1 MTIAKV
7 GDMPTRP
14 FAASLLV
21 LAGLLSSSCGHE
33 GPTQHTRDEQ
43 LNAVVQEKPFVYV
56 ALGDSTGAGV
66 GAEAGKGYVDRIYA
80 RLLEARP
87 GSTLV
92 NLSVSGA
99 TTADVLRAQLQ
110 PMREAHA
117 TIATLGV
124 GVNDLR
130 AGVPLE
136 QFAVN
141 YDQIVDAM
149 VEAVDGP
156 VVLQNLPDGSVAPIV
171 PAAFRDAVHRK
182 ALFLNER
189 ISAVARTHG
198 LPLLDLFTTSEVEA
212 KGHPELFS
220 TDGFHPSEL
229 GYRRWADAV
238 WPTVQGAAGI

>member
-1 MTIAKV
+1 MQ
-7 GDMPTRP
+7 TRP
-14 FAASLLV
+14 WFAASIV
-21 LAGLLSSSCGHE
+21 ALAGALFSCGHE
-33 GPTQHTRDEQ
+33 GPTQHARDEQ
-43 LNAVVQEKPFVYV
+43 THAVATDRPFVYV

-66 GAEAGKGYVDRIYA
+66 GAQAGQGYVDRIYA

-99 TTADVLRAQLQ
+99 TTADVLRVQLQ
-110 PMREAHA
+110 PLREAHA

-141 YDQIVDAM
+141 YDQIVGAL
-149 VEAVDGP
+149 VESVDGP
-156 VVLQNLPDGSVAPIV
+156 VILQNLPDGSVAPIV
-171 PAAFRDAVHRK
+171 PAAFRDEVHRK

-189 ISAVARTHG
+189 ISTVARTHG
-198 LPLLDLFTTSEVEA
+198 LPLVDLFTTSEVEA

-220 TDGFHPSEL
+220 ADGFHPSEL
-229 GYRRWADAV
+229 GYRRWAEAV